1 MKKMFKKSIVV
12 LLAAAVLLSTTA
24 CDSATN
30 PTASSGASPA
40 SSAAS
45 ASGAFKAGTYTAAA
59 KGMGGDVTVEVVVT
73 ADEITAIKV
82 VSHKETP
89 GISDLPIEQIPAK
102 IVETQSLAVDTVSG
116 ATITSTALLTAV
128 TDCLTQAGADVEAL
142 KNKKMEVEKAE
153 DVTREADVI
162 VIGAGGAGLA
172 AAVTAN
178 QAGASVIVLEKT
190 PKVGGN
196 TIMAGGALNAVD
208 EGSETALANKDSVEL
223 HYKQTFEGGDK
234 QGDPELVRTLVTNA
248 WDGVEWLQGLG
259 MEFKPGT
266 FTVLGG
272 LWPRAH
278 KPVEPVGTGFFK
290 AYNTYIDSHDNIEIM
305 FNTKATDLMTEN
317 GKVIGVVAVGETG
330 NKVTLTAK
338 KGVVLATGGFAAN
351 VEMRQEYNKVWATL
365 DSSIKSTNPPSS
377 TGDGIAMATAVNAQL
392 VQMENIQL
400 LPMGD
405 PDTGSL
411 SGNIEMGVENRIF
424 VNDEGKRFVDEG
436 ARRDVM
442 TNALFQ
448 QPNAHMWVIL
458 DSHDYPT
465 GDEKNNFNES
475 VNELIAAGRAFKGET
490 LEELAGKIGVVP
502 ENLVAAVTEFNT
514 HVDSKT
520 ADSFG
525 RTLYADKIDKGPFY
539 AGARVPTV
547 HHTMGGVKINT
558 EAQVI
563 DSNGNII
570 PGLYA
575 AGEVTGGIHGA
586 NRLGGN
592 ALTDTVVF
600 GRIAGTNAAAGK

>member
-1 MKKMFKKSIVV
+1 MKKMLKKSIGV

-102 IVETQSLAVDTVSG
+102 IVETQSLAVDTVAG

-142 KNKKMEVEKAE
+142 KNKKLEVKKAE

-248 WDGVEWLQGLG
+248 WDGVEWLKGLG

-405 PDTGSL
+405 PNTGSL

-442 TNALFQ
+442 TNALFE
-448 QPNAHMWVIL
+448 QPNAHMWVVL
-458 DSHDYPT
+458 DSHNYPT

-539 AGARVPTV
+539 AGARIPTV

>member
-1 MKKMFKKSIVV
+1 MKRMFKKTLGS
-12 LLAAAVLLSTTA
+12 LLAAAMLLSITA
-24 CDSATN
+24 CNTAT
-30 PTASSGASPA
+30 PKTASSEAAG
-40 SSAAS
+40 SAAS
-45 ASGAFKAGTYTAAA
+45 EASGAFRAGTYTAAA
-59 KGMGGDVTVEVVVT
+59 KGMGGDVTVEVTVT
-73 ADEITAIKV
+73 ADEITDIRV
-82 VSHKETP
+82 TSHKETP
-89 GISDLPIEQIPAK
+89 GISDMPIKQIPAK
-102 IVETQSLAVDTVSG
+102 IVETQSLAVDTIAG
-116 ATITSTALLTAV
+116 ATITSDAILVAV
-128 TDCLTQAGADVEAL
+128 ADCLSQAGADVEAL
-142 KNKKMEVEKAE
+142 RNKKVEVVKAE
-153 DVTREADVI
+153 DITREADVI

-178 QAGASVIVLEKT
+178 QAGASVIVIEKT
-190 PKVGGN
+190 PKAGGN
-196 TIMAGGALNAVD
+196 TILAGGALNAVD
-208 EGSETALANKDSVEL
+208 EGSETALSTKDSVEL
-223 HYKQTFEGGDK
+223 HYQQTYEGGDK

-272 LWPRAH
+272 MWPRAH

-290 AYNTYIDSHDNIEIM
+290 TYDAYISSHDNIEIM
-305 FNTKATDLMTEN
+305 FNTKATDFIIED
-317 GKVIGVVAVGETG
+317 GKVIGVVATGETG

-351 VEMRQEYNKVWATL
+351 VEMRQKFNKAWATL
-365 DSSIKSTNPPSS
+365 DGTIKSTNPPSS
-377 TGDGIAMATAVNAQL
+377 TGDGIAMAEAVKAQL

-405 PDTGSL
+405 PETGSL

-424 VNDEGKRFVDEG
+424 VNDEGNRFVDEG

-442 TNALFQ
+442 TAALFE

-465 GDEKNNFNES
+465 GNEKNNFNES
-475 VNELIAAGRAFKGET
+475 INELIAAGRAFKGET
-490 LEELAGKIGVVP
+490 LEELAGQIGVDP
-502 ENLVAAVTEFNT
+502 ANLAAAVTEFNT
-514 HVDSKT
+514 HVDAKT

-525 RTLYADKIDKGPFY
+525 RTLYANKIDKGPFY

-547 HHTMGGVKINT
+547 HHTMGGVKINA

-563 DSNGNII
+563 DVDGNII
-570 PGLYA
+570 PGLFA
-575 AGEVTGGIHGA
+575 AGEVTGGIHGS

>member
-1 MKKMFKKSIVV
+1 MKKMFKKSIGV

-24 CDSATN
+24 CDTATK

-73 ADEITAIKV
+73 ADEITGVKV

-102 IVETQSLAVDTVSG
+102 IIETQSLAVDTVSG

-142 KNKKMEVEKAE
+142 KNKKVEVKKAE
-153 DVTREADVI
+153 DVTAEADVI

-208 EGSETALANKDSVEL
+208 EGSETAIANKDSVEL

-234 QGDPELVRTLVTNA
+234 QGDPELVRKLVTNA
-248 WDGVEWLQGLG
+248 WDGVEWLKGLG

-305 FNTKATDLMTEN
+305 FNTKATDLITEN
-317 GKVIGVVAVGETG
+317 GKVTGVVAVGETG

-351 VEMRQEYNKVWATL
+351 VEMRQKYNKTWATL
-365 DSSIKSTNPPSS
+365 DASIKSTNPPSS

-405 PDTGSL
+405 PNTGSL

-475 VNELIAAGRAFKGET
+475 INELIAAGRAFKGET

>member
-1 MKKMFKKSIVV
+1 MKKMFKKTIGV
-12 LLAAAVLLSTTA
+12 LLAAAVLLSATA

-45 ASGAFKAGTYTAAA
+45 ASGAFKAGTYTATA

-102 IVETQSLAVDTVSG
+102 IVETQSLAVDTVAG

-128 TDCLTQAGADVEAL
+128 TDCMTQAGADVEAL
-142 KNKKMEVEKAE
+142 KNKKVEVEKAE

-178 QAGASVIVLEKT
+178 QAGATVIVLEKT

-405 PDTGSL
+405 PNTGSL

-442 TNALFQ
+442 TNALFE

-465 GDEKNNFNES
+465 GNEKNNFNES

>member
-1 MKKMFKKSIVV
+1 MKKMFKKSIGV
-12 LLAAAVLLSTTA
+12 LLAAAVLLSATA

-45 ASGAFKAGTYTAAA
+45 ASGAFKAGTYTATA

-102 IVETQSLAVDTVSG
+102 IVETQSLAVDTVAG

-128 TDCLTQAGADVEAL
+128 TDCMTQAGADVEAL
-142 KNKKMEVEKAE
+142 KNKKVEVEKAE

-178 QAGASVIVLEKT
+178 QAGATVIVLEKT

-405 PDTGSL
+405 PNTGSL

-442 TNALFQ
+442 TNALFE

>member
-1 MKKMFKKSIVV
+1 MKKFFKKSIGV

-24 CDSATN
+24 CDTATK

-73 ADEITAIKV
+73 ADEITGVKV

-102 IVETQSLAVDTVSG
+102 IIETQSLSVDTVSG

-142 KNKKMEVEKAE
+142 KNKKVEVKKAE
-153 DVTREADVI
+153 DVTAEADVI

-208 EGSETALANKDSVEL
+208 EGSETAIANKDSVEL

-248 WDGVEWLQGLG
+248 WDGVEWLKGLD

-305 FNTKATDLMTEN
+305 FNTKATDLITEN
-317 GKVIGVVAVGETG
+317 GKVTGVVAVGETG

-351 VEMRQEYNKVWATL
+351 VEMRQKYNKTWATL
-365 DSSIKSTNPPSS
+365 DASIKSTNPPSS

-405 PDTGSL
+405 PNTGSL

-475 VNELIAAGRAFKGET
+475 INELIAAGRAFKGET
-490 LEELAGKIGVVP
+490 LEELASKIGVVP

-525 RTLYADKIDKGPFY
+525 RTLYANKIDKGPFY

-563 DSNGNII
+563 DSSGNII